1 MQSGYYA
8 VAAIDLNL
16 ANEWYESVVKRYLP
30 GKAFEKWYISNPES
44 MVSLNSKKE
53 VILPPENVADFLID
67 SDQSDPKQA

>member
-1 MQSGYYA
+1 
-8 VAAIDLNL
+8 
-16 ANEWYESVVKRYLP
+16 LP